1 LYFDILIIW
10 GDEISWQP
18 ASFSIDQGRQGG
30 TQSPLPGEPCVL
42 PSVRSEA

>member
-18 ASFSIDQGRQGG
+18 ASFSIDQGRQVERKARW
-30 TQSPLPGEPCVL
+30 GEPCVL